1 MRLVESRYYSSDHG
15 PGHCV
20 AVCGWCVCV
29 CVRCVCVG
37 GGEGG
42 GAEIVQPPSYFN
54 DGWNYVYTCNSNLN
68 GSNSSTHHEE
78 SL

>member
-1 MRLVESRYYSSDHG
+1 M
-15 PGHCV
+15 
-20 AVCGWCVCV
+20 W
-29 CVRCVCVG
+29 G
-37 GGEGG
+37 GGGG
-42 GAEIVQPPSYFN
+42 GRAEIVQPPSYFN